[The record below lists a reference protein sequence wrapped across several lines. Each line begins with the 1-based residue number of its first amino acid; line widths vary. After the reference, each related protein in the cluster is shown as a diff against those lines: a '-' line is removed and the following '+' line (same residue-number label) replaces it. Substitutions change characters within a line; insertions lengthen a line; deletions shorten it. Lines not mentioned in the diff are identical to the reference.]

1 MIAIQVFLIPAL
13 AKHPE
18 NSKYIYPEEYDIVYV
33 RKDDENDQLKP
44 LDYATKDDATK
55 ALYKKRPLRVTYS
68 RYKYKHNDIET
79 FLCHSDYD
87 KVCCISRILPFALDY
102 SLLHRCTA
110 AVCVATGTEQ
120 WAVCSCVKKNSRN
133 ASC

>member
-1 MIAIQVFLIPAL
+1 MMIAIQVFLIPAL

-33 RKDDENDQLKP
+33 HKDNEDDTLKP
-44 LDYATKDDATK
+44 LDYATKDDETK
-55 ALYKKRPLRVTYS
+55 ELYKKRPLRVTYS

-87 KVCCISRILPFALDY
+87 KVLCTSRVLLLAPDY
-102 SLLHRCTA
+102 ALLHC
-110 AVCVATGTEQ
+110 CCGIVALVLLLRYGY
-120 WAVCSCVKKNSRN
+120 WHCAMGCVCSYWH
-133 ASC
+133 